1 MKNNIILGIFLFGT
15 SRVGEFLEKG
25 FRFISVGNDL
35 HHILTQSGAYVNDIE
50 KVAKDKCATGW
61 TRRSTALLWFMV
73 RPQMARSYRRRELVG
88 QRPARVHPGT

>member
-35 HHILTQSGAYVNDIE
+35 HHILMQSGAYVNDIE
-50 KVAKDKCATGW
+50 KVAKGQMRDRLDQTFNGF
-61 TRRSTALLWFMV
+61 ALV
-73 RPQMARSYRRRELVG
+73 YG
-88 QRPARVHPGT
+88 QAADGA